1 MKKLAILS
9 MLTIVLFI
17 QNVEAQS
24 DSYTLQKDVLF
35 ASPEGFGLTMD
46 IYTPNT
52 GKDSYPVVVIWHGG
66 GWLINT
72 NDIMDEMSQY
82 LAEQGEF
89 VVCNVNYRLLGDQN
103 NTVTLDEIVE
113 DVFGSLLWIKSNISA
128 YKGDPNQIAVTG
140 DSAGGHLAAMVVSHG
155 KVLESDGFDGATFG
169 FSPSWLPEGKTAEQV
184 AAEDGL
190 EVQAAIPSYGVFN
203 MVMRAENGFE
213 TSQNGFWEWGGAT
226 PRGLFGEAF
235 NVEKNPDIY
244 EATSPI
250 HNVSDTSEKKYPPM
264 FFHVG
269 SEDTTTPP
277 EAIEAYVSKLKQAG
291 QQVEY
296 KVYEGKKHAYLDNG
310 CNDYFQ
316 QCFADDAVPVLN
328 DMITFLNNHLKRN

>member
-1 MKKLAILS
+1 MKRVVFLSTLIILIYS
-9 MLTIVLFI
+9 VKVF
-17 QNVEAQS
+17 AQPE
-24 DSYTLQKDVLF
+24 SYTLQKDVLF
-35 ASPEGFGLTMD
+35 ASPEGFDLTMD
-46 IYTPNT
+46 IYTPST
-52 GKDSYPVVVIWHGG
+52 GKNAYPVVVIWHGG

-82 LAEQGEF
+82 LAEHGDF

-113 DVFGSLLWIKSNISA
+113 DVFGSLLWIKSNIA
-128 YKGDPNQIAVTG
+128 AFKGDPSQIAVTG

-155 KVLESDGFDGATFG
+155 KMLESDGFDGPTFG
-169 FSPSWLPEGKTAEQV
+169 YLPSWLPEGKSAEEI
-184 AAEDGL
+184 AAEGGL

-203 MVMRAENGFE
+203 MLMRAKSGFE
-213 TSQNGFWEWGGAT
+213 TAQNGFWEWGGAS
-226 PRGLFGEAF
+226 PRGLFGEAYSID
-235 NVEKNPDIY
+235 KNPEIY
-244 EATSPI
+244 KAASPF
-250 HNVSDTSEKKYPPM
+250 HNVADTSDRKYPPM

-269 SEDTTTPP
+269 SDDSTTPP
-277 EAIEAYVSKLKQAG
+277 EAIEAYVSKLRQAG

-328 DMITFLNNHLKRN
+328 DMIEFLNKHLNRG